1 MSPWTRFSIYLQGD
15 SEINSEWRKTNSLA
29 EFVLASIYK
38 EIPKWI
44 RNDEK
49 TIVVLN
55 LFQHLFI
62 RRFQNLLE
70 LLFHTTQSLIL
81 FALQILFAMLR
92 ATSSFGLRP
101 HSTQNSQ
108 IRNDEKL
115 NSRAELVSASI
126 YKIIKNINKKKAT
139 FFDRVAL
146 LGIRKGIIG
155 KFVGNLF

>member
-1 MSPWTRFSIYLQGD
+1 
-15 SEINSEWRKTNSLA
+15 
-29 EFVLASIYK
+29 
-38 EIPKWI
+38 
-44 RNDEK
+44 
-49 TIVVLN
+49 
-55 LFQHLFI
+55 
-62 RRFQNLLE
+62 
-70 LLFHTTQSLIL
+70 
-81 FALQILFAMLR
+81 MLR

-155 KFVGNLF
+155 KFVGNFYFGFQIITSI